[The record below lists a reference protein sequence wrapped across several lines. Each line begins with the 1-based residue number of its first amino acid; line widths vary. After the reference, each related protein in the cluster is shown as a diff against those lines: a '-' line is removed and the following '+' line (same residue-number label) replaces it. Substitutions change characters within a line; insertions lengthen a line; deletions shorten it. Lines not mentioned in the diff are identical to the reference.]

1 MNPVERSTMLASV
14 AAAEASVAE
23 AHSPKPPSIEHQ
35 GMTSIPRSRSRR
47 KLVRRMLLAAD
58 ALALSIAF
66 FVAQALFGSGAGGEN
81 ALVGTFEYLFFF
93 LVIVPG
99 WFGLATI
106 HGLYRQDEERADHST
121 VDELF
126 VVFQAIAIGTWLVMA
141 GAAITEALEPQF
153 VKVFSFSALA
163 ICTVAAAR
171 VAARTISRREA
182 TYLQNAVI
190 LGAGDV
196 GRSIARK
203 IHQHPEYAINVV
215 GLLDAD
221 PKERVEEIDDLPVLG
236 SPDRMAEIVSEYNVV
251 RVIVAFSSE
260 PDHRTLAALR
270 SLNGSDVQIDIVP
283 RLFEL
288 VGPAVKMHSVEAL
301 PLLAVRQH
309 HRSGL
314 AMATRRTLDVVSA
327 LALLLLTAPFFL
339 YAAWRVKRE
348 SPGPIFFRQKRLG
361 KDMKEFTV
369 LKFRTM
375 KADADDGEHRD
386 YIKRTME
393 SHSALRPSGLY
404 KLDRTNV
411 VTPFGSW
418 LRKTSLD
425 ELPQLI
431 NVLRGDMSLVGPRPC
446 LRYETE
452 HFEPHHFERFLVP
465 AGMTGL
471 WQTTA
476 RARASFRE
484 ALDMDVTYARNW
496 SLALD
501 LLLLFRTPL
510 QLVRLRATA

>member
-1 MNPVERSTMLASV
+1 V
-14 AAAEASVAE
+14 
-23 AHSPKPPSIEHQ
+23 
-35 GMTSIPRSRSRR
+35 
-47 KLVRRMLLAAD
+47 
-58 ALALSIAF
+58 
-66 FVAQALFGSGAGGEN
+66 
-81 ALVGTFEYLFFF
+81 
-93 LVIVPG
+93 
-99 WFGLATI
+99 
-106 HGLYRQDEERADHST
+106 
-121 VDELF
+121 
-126 VVFQAIAIGTWLVMA
+126 
-141 GAAITEALEPQF
+141 
-153 VKVFSFSALA
+153 
-163 ICTVAAAR
+163 
-171 VAARTISRREA
+171 

-203 IHQHPEYAINVV
+203 VHQHPEYAINVV

-221 PKERVEEIDDLPVLG
+221 LNERVDEIDDLPVLG
-236 SPDRMAEIVSEYNVV
+236 PPDQVAKIVSDYEVE

-260 PDHRTLAALR
+260 PDRRTLAALR
-270 SLNGSDVQIDIVP
+270 SLNGFDIQIDVVP

-288 VGPAVKMHSVEAL
+288 VGPAVKVHSVEGL
-301 PLLAVRQH
+301 PLVAVRYQ

-314 AMATRRTLDVVSA
+314 AIAAKRTLDVVSA
-327 LALLLLTAPFFL
+327 IALLMVTAPLFL
-339 YAAWRVKRE
+339 YAAWRVRHE

-361 KDMKEFTV
+361 EGMKEFTL

-375 KADADDGEHRD
+375 RADADDGEHRD

-393 SHSALRPSGLY
+393 SNSALRPSGLY

-452 HFEPHHFERFLVP
+452 HFEAHHFERFLVP

-476 RARASFRE
+476 RARTSFRD

-496 SLALD
+496 SLGLD
-501 LLLLFRTPL
+501 LWLLFRTPL